1 MKGAKVLTVWDQ
13 EEMHFIAEEVIVN
26 LRHELYCYDDDG
38 KRAFEGLRK
47 EERAA
52 AMYQAIKKQES
63 LGSEDYLN
71 FPDNEIL
78 HRITFSEALEM
89 PLTTIKE
96 TYLREVLPKA
106 RNIMRKGTMVF
117 QYEVSEEIP
126 DSYLDDLL
134 TLRWRENLKLWAI
147 QWQPGPEGREGGT
160 QPCQT
165 EKSARNAGTL

>member
-13 EEMHFIAEEVIVN
+13 EELHFIAEEVIVN
-26 LRHELYCYDDDG
+26 LRHELYWYDDNG
-38 KRAFEGLRK
+38 KRAFEGLRDEK
-47 EERAA
+47 RTA
-52 AMYQAIKKQES
+52 AMIQAIKKQQS
-63 LGSEDYLN
+63 LGNEDYLN
-71 FPDNEIL
+71 FPDNETL

-117 QYEVSEEIP
+117 LYEVSEEVP

-134 TLRWRENLKLWAI
+134 ALRWRENLKLWTM
-147 QWQPGPEGREGGT
+147 QWEHGQERREEGT
-160 QPCQT
+160 
-165 EKSARNAGTL
+165 